1 MKSYY
6 LKYLLFFL
14 LLIVPNAQQFTVSGT
29 IYDSEN
35 KFPLSFGNVRILN
48 STTGTAANVSG
59 EYLLNLTKGQYEL
72 VASYIGYKSD
82 TVKIDL
88 TSDMNLDFKLDQ
100 ASVEF
105 EPITVIPGVNPAI
118 EIIEKAIKQK
128 EERNLKLDSYIFDAY
143 TKGKIKTTEEI
154 SSDGGSV
161 GVGLGVSDS
170 SELKITG
177 IFENQSK
184 GYFLK
189 PDNYKEEI
197 VARKQTAN
205 FPSSINILTGG
216 RIIQNFYSDDIQF
229 FGRPIVSP
237 IADNALEHYY
247 YYIEDTTAINN
258 KKVFRIYFSV
268 IDESNPG
275 FYGRVFIADKTFE
288 LLQVDV
294 NINSAANPGGIFNK
308 VNVFQ
313 QFVPYENEIYMPI
326 DYRLFVEGNFF
337 GLIKFGFEIH
347 SVLYDYKINK
357 DLSEDDFGMLA
368 VKVFSDADE
377 KDNSYWDQ
385 IQTIPSSKEELS
397 AYQRI
402 DSLESIEKTFWDR
415 FSFFAPTLNLDK
427 NFYISGPL
435 TLYHFNRV
443 EGHSINFELGANQ
456 LFNKRFSSS
465 LNLSYGFSDKKLKNE
480 LQLNYLLGEYRT
492 TNISFNV
499 FDKTE
504 SLFNESDNYN
514 KLTSTLTSLFGKY
527 DFRDYYS
534 RSGFE
539 FELSGEAAPIL
550 ELSFG
555 LKRLN
560 DKHLTNNSNY
570 SFFNTDKTYRE
581 NHPVWSASFTMVSLG
596 FQFDFRKYIEDGT
609 YRRRITENKSRFS
622 FGGEYSLKANRGLVG
637 NFEFYNFNVYSRIN
651 SLASTLMELW
661 IDATI
666 GSGSV
671 PIQMMKALPG
681 NIETV
686 GKSRTFRT
694 IGFGEVYGDRVITA
708 NFEYNFNDELWRLF
722 SIPLLKNS
730 QISLIYYLN
739 AAYVDITEDSQ
750 RHMYM
755 MDSPDKFLTPFY
767 ESGFSI
773 GHPLIPLRLEFTWKL
788 NHRGHNNFV
797 FGINTF
803 LL

>member
-1 MKSYY
+1 MKLSRI
-6 LKYLLFFL
+6 KYFLFL
-14 LLIVPNAQQFTVSGT
+14 LLLTSHAQQYTVSGT
-29 IYDSEN
+29 IYDSGN
-35 KFPLSFGNVRILN
+35 NFSLSFANLRVLN
-48 STTGTAANVSG
+48 STLGTAANVSG
-59 EYLLNLTKGQYEL
+59 EYLLNLPKGNYVL

-82 TVKIDL
+82 TTKIEL
-88 TSDMNLDFKLDQ
+88 TSDTKLNFELSP
-100 ASVEF
+100 ASVEY
-105 EPITVIPGVNPAI
+105 EPITVVPGVNPAI
-118 EIIEKAIKQK
+118 ALIENTIKRK
-128 EERNLKLDSYIFDAY
+128 EERNSKLNSYIFNAY

-161 GVGLGVSDS
+161 GVGLGSTDTT
-170 SELKITG
+170 ELKITG

-197 VARKQTAN
+197 IARKQTAN

-216 RIIQNFYSDDIQF
+216 RIIQNFYSDDIKF

-247 YYIEDTTAINN
+247 YYIEDTTAIDN
-258 KKVFRIYFSV
+258 KKVFQVYFSA
-268 IDESNPG
+268 IDESSPG
-275 FYGRVFIADKTFE
+275 FYGRIFIADKTFN

-294 NINSAANPGGIFNK
+294 NINSAANPGGIFNR

-337 GLIKFGFEIH
+337 GLVKFGFEIH

-415 FSFFAPTLNLDK
+415 ISFLSPTLNLDK
-427 NFYISGPL
+427 NLYISGPL
-435 TLYHFNRV
+435 YLYHFNRV
-443 EGHSINFELGANQ
+443 EGHSINFEVGADQ

-465 LNLSYGFSDKKLKNE
+465 LNLSYGFSDKKLKKE

-492 TNISFNV
+492 TNISFSI

-534 RSGFE
+534 RRGFE

-550 ELSFG
+550 
-555 LKRLN
+555 
-560 DKHLTNNSNY
+560 
-570 SFFNTDKTYRE
+570 
-581 NHPVWSASFTMVSLG
+581 
-596 FQFDFRKYIEDGT
+596 
-609 YRRRITENKSRFS
+609 RIVIRF
-622 FGGEYSLKANRGLVG
+622 
-637 NFEFYNFNVYSRIN
+637 
-651 SLASTLMELW
+651 
-661 IDATI
+661 
-666 GSGSV
+666 
-671 PIQMMKALPG
+671 
-681 NIETV
+681 ET
-686 GKSRTFRT
+686 S
-694 IGFGEVYGDRVITA
+694 
-708 NFEYNFNDELWRLF
+708 
-722 SIPLLKNS
+722 
-730 QISLIYYLN
+730 
-739 AAYVDITEDSQ
+739 
-750 RHMYM
+750 
-755 MDSPDKFLTPFY
+755 
-767 ESGFSI
+767 
-773 GHPLIPLRLEFTWKL
+773 
-788 NHRGHNNFV
+788 
-797 FGINTF
+797 
-803 LL
+803 